1 MSTDSSTTG
10 DEQDHADSDA
20 DPGQMP
26 EHEQQTQDAVDGV
39 AEDDTDPGSDPDG
52 DSRELTS
59 SS

>member
-10 DEQDHADSDA
+10 DEQDHADSDG
-20 DPGQMP
+20 DPQEMP
-26 EHEQQTQDAVDGV
+26 ERQEVTAAVDGV

-52 DSRELTS
+52 DPAEMTS